1 MTITIDDFARHAVVN
16 APLQKTSVMRAAGQV
31 DLANSNG
38 RIIRYLFSDPSVARD
53 NHTIAAWT
61 LDNYL
66 RNPVFLWAHDL
77 SQPPIGRVVDLAQR
91 DGVLSG
97 SVEYMDREIYPFA
110 DTIFQM
116 VKEGYL
122 NATSVSWDPVKWRL
136 ANDRSRPGGVD
147 FELVDLMEISQVPVP
162 SLPTALATARANGID
177 TSPIFDWA
185 GRILDEGGMMMMV
198 RADVEDLR
206 RAARMPSPGRR
217 SAGKTLYVSR
227 PVMNHAEIR
236 SWMRDQGFA
245 SSLPGEDMH
254 VTVAYSREAF
264 DWTKLAPASD
274 DLVVDA
280 DANRTVAPLG
290 DGGAVV
296 LRFENAA
303 LAARWQ
309 EIRDAGASWDF
320 AEYHPHVTLSYR
332 GLPDGVAA
340 YDGQIVLGRERFEEI
355 SDGWSDALLETEFL
369 PATTD
374 QSRKAAMSINEFKR
388 SMYHV
393 SWLASVLCDLDCVQQ
408 DIDWEKQYRE
418 KDTLIP
424 DELLVV
430 KAALGNVLVQL
441 VGEEVAAM
449 LGPDDEGD
457 DAATSR
463 ARAVS
468 LLRQRAGASL
478 SRSGKML
485 SADNAAMLNEAHDM
499 IDRGC
504 GMIRGLLE
512 KNAPDADDVADPE
525 EGERAMRLRRA
536 AAMKLR
542 IAVAETA

>member
-1 MTITIDDFARHAVVN
+1 MTITIDDFARQAVTS
-16 APLQKTSVMRAAGQV
+16 APPQKTAVMRAAGQV

-77 SQPPIGRVVDLAQR
+77 SQPPIGRVVDLVQR

-116 VKEGYL
+116 VREGYL
-122 NATSVSWDPVKWRL
+122 NATSVSWDPLKWRL
-136 ANDRSRPGGVD
+136 ANDKSRPGGVD

-162 SLPTALATARANGID
+162 SLPTALVTARANGID

-185 GRILDEGGMMMMV
+185 GRILDEGGMMMMA
-198 RADVEDLR
+198 RADVENLR
-206 RAARMPSPGRR
+206 RAARMPIGKRAS
-217 SAGKTLYVSR
+217 GKTLYVSR
-227 PVMNHAEIR
+227 PVVNHDEIR
-236 SWMRDQGFA
+236 SWMRDAGFA

-254 VTVAYSREAF
+254 VTVAYSREPL
-264 DWTKLAPASD
+264 DWSSLTPSD
-274 DLVVDA
+274 DELTVERDDA
-280 DANRTVAPLG
+280 RTVTPLG
-290 DGGAVV
+290 DGGAKV
-296 LRFENAA
+296 LRFRSDA
-303 LAARWQ
+303 LASRWQ

-320 AEYHPHVTLSYR
+320 AEYHPHVTLTYR
-332 GLPDGVAA
+332 DAPADVVA
-340 YDGQIVLGRERFEEI
+340 YDGPIVLGPERFEEI
-355 SDGWSDALLETEFL
+355 SDGWGDDLVEAEF
-369 PATTD
+369 PPSARAPSKGTT
-374 QSRKAAMSINEFKR
+374 MTIEEFKR

-418 KDTLIP
+418 KETVIP
-424 DELLVV
+424 DELMVI
-430 KAALGNVLVQL
+430 KAALGEVLVQL

-449 LGPDDEGD
+449 LGPAEETD

-463 ARAVS
+463 SRAVS
-468 LLRQRAGASL
+468 LLRNRARASMA
-478 SRSGKML
+478 RAGKML
-485 SADNAAMLNEAHDM
+485 SSDNAAMLHEAHDM

-504 GMIRGLLE
+504 GMIRELLE
-512 KNAPDADDVADPE
+512 KSAPEESDAVDADE
-525 EGERAMRLRRA
+525 TERAIRLRRA

-542 IAVAETA
+542 IAVAATA